1 MSSVAEQTSTLEDLE
16 RILNASIEEQQIAAE
31 KDELKTGLQ
40 WGDII
45 YGKNPTTGR
54 TEEQGKHY
62 PVHQYQKDI
71 LDSPARFTAA
81 IAGTGGG
88 KTAVGPL
95 WISEKIDAMRAK
107 GHKKPIM
114 GLVVAP
120 TYKVLSRATVPTLV
134 DTFKGTHLEGRYL
147 ESRSFYE
154 LPKYNGEDG
163 GKIWCQGA
171 DNPGGIEGGQ
181 FDFCWG
187 DEAGQFK
194 KMVWTAIQGRL
205 GAKEAPCL
213 LTTTP
218 YIKNWLF
225 TDFYK
230 QFTLGDPDYY
240 VRQWSSIENPIYSK
254 REYDRAKRTMNKSL
268 AAMRYDGIFSTLS
281 GAVYPNIADALVT
294 IDDKEAFDRLVYGP
308 GTYYGGIDFGWNDPF
323 CALAGKVDLD
333 DVLWIWYERY
343 LSKTPIE
350 KHAAKLP
357 KFPGKGLKW
366 FCEHEPE
373 LVSKL
378 RKGGH
383 TCVKATKAILP
394 GIEAVNA
401 RILSGRLKIIENAC
415 RATVNEGQLYSFPE
429 DEEKSGGDK
438 PIGGFD
444 HAMDALR
451 YMVFGID
458 GRRAA

>member
-1 MSSVAEQTSTLEDLE
+1 MNKV
-16 RILNASIEEQQIAAE
+16 IEELPPIEELEATIASQVEHEQIE
-31 KDELKTGLQ
+31 KEKEELKINGPK
-40 WGDII
+40 WGDYIDEEDRSKGKYYPLHEYQANI
-45 YGKNPTTGR
+45 YFSK
-54 TEEQGKHY
+54 
-62 PVHQYQKDI
+62 
-71 LDSPARFTAA
+71 ARFTAA

-95 WISEKIDAMRAK
+95 WVAKKINEVRASGYK
-107 GHKKPIM
+107 RPIM
-114 GLVVAP
+114 GLIVAP
-120 TYKVLSRATVPTLV
+120 TYKVLARATVPTLI
-134 DTFKGTHLEGRYL
+134 DTFKGTNLEGRYL

-154 LPKYNGEDG
+154 LPPYNGQEG

-205 GAKEAPCL
+205 GAKESPCL
-213 LTTTP
+213 FTTTP

-230 QFTLGDPDYY
+230 QFVAGDPDYH
-240 VRQWSSIENPIYSK
+240 VQQWRSIENPIYSK
-254 REYDRAKRTMNKSL
+254 KEYDRAHRTMNKSL
-268 AAMRYDGIFSTLS
+268 AAMRYDGLFTTLA
-281 GAVYPNIADALVT
+281 GAVYPNIGDALVT
-294 IDDKEAFDRLVYGP
+294 LDKTRYNEIVYG
-308 GTYYGGIDFGWNDPF
+308 GGMYYGGIDFGWNDPF
-323 CALAGKVDLD
+323 CALSGLLDND
-333 DVLWIWYERY
+333 DVLWVWYERY

-350 KHAAKLP
+350 KHADALP
-357 KFPGKGLKW
+357 KFPGRGVKW

-373 LVSKL
+373 LVNKL

-383 TCVKATKAILP
+383 LCVKATKAILP

-401 RILSGRLKIIENAC
+401 RILSGRLKIIENTC
-415 RATVNEGQLYSFPE
+415 KATVSEGQLYSFPE

-438 PIGGFD
+438 PQGGFD